1 MADGWCRSRNQCR
14 CDEGRLSTPYFLP
27 DFRLGKSYSIIM
39 KQLTQTLL
47 LASVLATSAGSAVA
61 QSTSPSNPDSGRFGH
76 EGFGPNFAVVNDLQ
90 HLQRLYDLNGRE
102 SEMRDIYHDVLLKT
116 QVPAIRQYVY
126 EALARNLLRP
136 TNVDQAITTIRT
148 SLDEDLGTLAK
159 HPSAP

>member
-1 MADGWCRSRNQCR
+1 
-14 CDEGRLSTPYFLP
+14 
-27 DFRLGKSYSIIM
+27 M

-47 LASVLATSAGSAVA
+47 LASVLATGVGSAFA
-61 QSTSPSNPDSGRFGH
+61 QSASPSNLDDGRVSR
-76 EGFGPNFAVVNDLQ
+76 EGFGATLAVVNDLQ

-102 SEMRDIYHDVLLKT
+102 SEMRDVYHDVLLKT

>member
-1 MADGWCRSRNQCR
+1 
-14 CDEGRLSTPYFLP
+14 
-27 DFRLGKSYSIIM
+27 M

-116 QVPAIRQYVY
+116 QIPEIRQYVY

-148 SLDEDLGTLAK
+148 SLDEDLSTLAK
-159 HPSAP
+159 HPCAP

>member
-1 MADGWCRSRNQCR
+1 
-14 CDEGRLSTPYFLP
+14 
-27 DFRLGKSYSIIM
+27 M

-47 LASVLATSAGSAVA
+47 LASVLATGVGSAFA
-61 QSTSPSNPDSGRFGH
+61 QSASPSNLDDGRVGR
-76 EGFGPNFAVVNDLQ
+76 EGFGATLAVVNDLQ

-102 SEMRDIYHDVLLKT
+102 SEMRDVYHDVLLKT

-148 SLDEDLGTLAK
+148 SLDEDLSTLTK

>member
-1 MADGWCRSRNQCR
+1 
-14 CDEGRLSTPYFLP
+14 
-27 DFRLGKSYSIIM
+27 M

-47 LASVLATSAGSAVA
+47 LASVFATSAGSALA
-61 QSTSPSNPDSGRFGH
+61 QSTLPASLDGGRIGRG
-76 EGFGPNFAVVNDLQ
+76 GFEPGFAVVNDLQ

-116 QVPAIRQYVY
+116 QVPAVRQYVY

-136 TNVDQAITTIRT
+136 ANVDQAITTIRT
-148 SLDEDLGTLAK
+148 SLDEDLSTLAK

>member
-1 MADGWCRSRNQCR
+1 VKGPTPDPCGECESCIALAPDGPDVGHDSSRLTLTGREGDDHLGAACPQQLRGHCR
-14 CDEGRLSTPYFLP
+14 
-27 DFRLGKSYSIIM
+27 
-39 KQLTQTLL
+39 
-47 LASVLATSAGSAVA
+47 
-61 QSTSPSNPDSGRFGH
+61 
-76 EGFGPNFAVVNDLQ
+76 EGFEPGFAVVNDLQ

-148 SLDEDLGTLAK
+148 SLDEDLSTLAK

>member
-1 MADGWCRSRNQCR
+1 
-14 CDEGRLSTPYFLP
+14 
-27 DFRLGKSYSIIM
+27 M
-39 KQLTQTLL
+39 KQLMKKLTQTLL
-47 LASVLATSAGSAVA
+47 LASVLASGAGAAFA
-61 QSTSPSNPDSGRFGH
+61 QSTAPSNLDDGRVGRG
-76 EGFGPNFAVVNDLQ
+76 GFGPSLAVVNDLQ

-136 TNVDQAITTIRT
+136 VNVDQAITTIRT
-148 SLDEDLGTLAK
+148 SLDEDLSTLSK

>member
-1 MADGWCRSRNQCR
+1 
-14 CDEGRLSTPYFLP
+14 
-27 DFRLGKSYSIIM
+27 M

-47 LASVLATSAGSAVA
+47 LASILATSAGNALA
-61 QSTSPSNPDSGRFGH
+61 QSTLPSNLGGGHVGR
-76 EGFGPNFAVVNDLQ
+76 EGFEPGFAVVNDLQ

-126 EALARNLLRP
+126 AALARTLLRP

-148 SLDEDLGTLAK
+148 SLDEDLSTLAK

>member
-1 MADGWCRSRNQCR
+1 M
-14 CDEGRLSTPYFLP
+14 
-27 DFRLGKSYSIIM
+27 IM

-47 LASVLATSAGSAVA
+47 LTSILAISAGNALA
-61 QSTSPSNPDSGRFGH
+61 QSTLPSNLDGGHVGR
-76 EGFGPNFAVVNDLQ
+76 ESLEPSFAVVNDLQ

-148 SLDEDLGTLAK
+148 SLDEDLSTLAK

>member
-1 MADGWCRSRNQCR
+1 
-14 CDEGRLSTPYFLP
+14 
-27 DFRLGKSYSIIM
+27 M

-47 LASVLATSAGSAVA
+47 LASVLATGAGSAFA
-61 QSTSPSNPDSGRFGH
+61 QSASSSSLDDSRVGR
-76 EGFGPNFAVVNDLQ
+76 EGFGASLAVVNDLQ

-102 SEMRDIYHDVLLKT
+102 SEMRDVYHDVLLKT

-136 TNVDQAITTIRT
+136 VNVDQAITTIRT
-148 SLDEDLGTLAK
+148 SLDEDLSTLAK

>member
-1 MADGWCRSRNQCR
+1 
-14 CDEGRLSTPYFLP
+14 
-27 DFRLGKSYSIIM
+27 M

-47 LASVLATSAGSAVA
+47 LASVLATGVGSAFA
-61 QSTSPSNPDSGRFGH
+61 QSASPSNLDDGRVSR
-76 EGFGPNFAVVNDLQ
+76 EGFGATLAVVNDLQ

-102 SEMRDIYHDVLLKT
+102 SEMRDVYHDVLLKT

-148 SLDEDLGTLAK
+148 SLDEDLSTLTK

>member
-1 MADGWCRSRNQCR
+1 
-14 CDEGRLSTPYFLP
+14 
-27 DFRLGKSYSIIM
+27 M
-39 KQLTQTLL
+39 KQLTQSLL
-47 LASVLATSAGSAVA
+47 LASVLATSAGSAFA
-61 QSTSPSNPDSGRFGH
+61 QSTSPSELDGGRVGR
-76 EGFGPNFAVVNDLQ
+76 EGFGPSFVVINAVVNDLQ

-136 TNVDQAITTIRT
+136 TNVDQAITTIHT

-159 HPSAP
+159 HPPAP

>member
-1 MADGWCRSRNQCR
+1 
-14 CDEGRLSTPYFLP
+14 
-27 DFRLGKSYSIIM
+27 M

-47 LASVLATSAGSAVA
+47 LASVLATGAGSAVA
-61 QSTSPSNPDSGRFGH
+61 QSTSPSNLDSGRIGQ
-76 EGFGPNFAVVNDLQ
+76 EGFGPGFAVMNDLQ

-116 QVPAIRQYVY
+116 QIPEIRQYVY

-148 SLDEDLGTLAK
+148 SLDEDLSTLAK

>member
-1 MADGWCRSRNQCR
+1 
-14 CDEGRLSTPYFLP
+14 
-27 DFRLGKSYSIIM
+27 M

-47 LASVLATSAGSAVA
+47 LASVLASGAGCAFA
-61 QSTSPSNPDSGRFGH
+61 QSTSPSKLDDDRVGR
-76 EGFGPNFAVVNDLQ
+76 EGFGASLAVVNDLQ

-126 EALARNLLRP
+126 EALARNLFRP
-136 TNVDQAITTIRT
+136 TNVDQAITTIRA
-148 SLDEDLGTLAK
+148 SLDEDLSMVAK

>member
-1 MADGWCRSRNQCR
+1 
-14 CDEGRLSTPYFLP
+14 
-27 DFRLGKSYSIIM
+27 M

-47 LASVLATSAGSAVA
+47 LASVLATGAGSVFA
-61 QSTSPSNPDSGRFGH
+61 QSTSPSNPNGDRVDR
-76 EGFGPNFAVVNDLQ
+76 EGFGPSFAVVNDLQ

>member
-1 MADGWCRSRNQCR
+1 
-14 CDEGRLSTPYFLP
+14 
-27 DFRLGKSYSIIM
+27 M

-47 LASVLATSAGSAVA
+47 LASVLATGVGSAFA
-61 QSTSPSNPDSGRFGH
+61 QSASPSNLDDGRVSR
-76 EGFGPNFAVVNDLQ
+76 EGFGATLAVVNDLQ

-102 SEMRDIYHDVLLKT
+102 SEMRDVYHDVLLKT

-136 TNVDQAITTIRT
+136 ANVDQAITTIRT
-148 SLDEDLGTLAK
+148 SLDEDLSTLTK

>member
-1 MADGWCRSRNQCR
+1 
-14 CDEGRLSTPYFLP
+14 
-27 DFRLGKSYSIIM
+27 M

-47 LASVLATSAGSAVA
+47 LASVLATGASSAFA
-61 QSTSPSNPDSGRFGH
+61 QSASSSNLDDGRVGR
-76 EGFGPNFAVVNDLQ
+76 EGFGASLAVVNDLQ

-102 SEMRDIYHDVLLKT
+102 SEMRDVYHDVLLKT

-136 TNVDQAITTIRT
+136 ANVDQAITTIRT
-148 SLDEDLGTLAK
+148 SLDEDLSTLAK

>member
-1 MADGWCRSRNQCR
+1 
-14 CDEGRLSTPYFLP
+14 
-27 DFRLGKSYSIIM
+27 M

-47 LASVLATSAGSAVA
+47 LASVLASGAGGAFA
-61 QSTSPSNPDSGRFGH
+61 QGTSPSNPGDGRVGR
-76 EGFGPNFAVVNDLQ
+76 EGFGASLAVVNDLQ

-116 QVPAIRQYVY
+116 QVPVIRQYVY

-136 TNVDQAITTIRT
+136 ANVDQAITTIRT
-148 SLDEDLGTLAK
+148 SLDEDLSTLAK

>member
-1 MADGWCRSRNQCR
+1 
-14 CDEGRLSTPYFLP
+14 
-27 DFRLGKSYSIIM
+27 M

-47 LASVLATSAGSAVA
+47 LASVLATGAGSAFA
-61 QSTSPSNPDSGRFGH
+61 QSASSSSLDDSRVGR
-76 EGFGPNFAVVNDLQ
+76 EGFGASLAVVNDLQ

-102 SEMRDIYHDVLLKT
+102 SEMRDVYHDVLLKT

-136 TNVDQAITTIRT
+136 ANVDQAITTIRT
-148 SLDEDLGTLAK
+148 SLDEDLSTLAK

>member
-1 MADGWCRSRNQCR
+1 
-14 CDEGRLSTPYFLP
+14 
-27 DFRLGKSYSIIM
+27 M

-47 LASVLATSAGSAVA
+47 LASVLATGAGSAFA
-61 QSTSPSNPDSGRFGH
+61 QSASSSSLDDSRVGR
-76 EGFGPNFAVVNDLQ
+76 EGFGASLAVVNDLQ

-116 QVPAIRQYVY
+116 QVPVIRQYVY

-148 SLDEDLGTLAK
+148 SLDEDLSTLAK